1 MRVAKLS
8 IEGNSF
14 IGAFGLATDKFALIC
29 SNVNATKTGLIED
42 TLQVKVA
49 HALIDNSKL
58 IGIYAIA
65 NSNGMLLPFTSY
77 HTEVEHIKKA
87 LKEFN
92 IDIFKSDMN
101 ALRNN
106 ILANDKV
113 AIINPYYSHREEEEI
128 RDILGVETIK
138 REIAGFSTV
147 GANNIVTNRG
157 LVLNNR
163 VTDDEKK
170 EIEDI
175 FGLKGE
181 QSTAN
186 LGSLTLGLSVIA
198 NSNGAV
204 VGEATTGFELARI
217 TNGLNL
223 PEE

>member
-1 MRVAKLS
+1 MRVAKFA
-8 IEGNSF
+8 IDGNSF
-14 IGAFGLATDKFALIC
+14 VGAFGIATDKFAILC
-29 SNVNATKTGLIED
+29 SNISEKKTQIAEE
-42 TLQVKVA
+42 TLQVKVS

-58 IGIYAIA
+58 IGIYAVA

-77 HTEVEHIKKA
+77 QSEVDHIKRS
-87 LKEFN
+87 LKEFS

-106 ILANDKV
+106 ILANDRV
-113 AIINPYYSHREEEEI
+113 AIINPYYSQKEEKEI
-128 RDILGVETIK
+128 ADVLGVETIK

-147 GANNIVTNRG
+147 GANNIVTNIG

-170 EIEDI
+170 EIEEI
-175 FGLKGE
+175 FKIKGE

-186 LGSLTLGLSVIA
+186 LGSLTLGLSTIA
-198 NSNGAV
+198 NSKGV
-204 VGEATTGFELARI
+204 LVGEATTGFELARI

>member
-1 MRVAKLS
+1 MRIARLA

-14 IGAFGLATDKFALIC
+14 VGAFGIATDKFALLC
-29 SNVNATKTGLIED
+29 NNVSERKVKIVED

-49 HALIDNSKL
+49 KAVIDNSKL
-58 IGIYAIA
+58 IGIYAMA

-77 HTEVEHIKKA
+77 NSEVDHIKKE

-106 ILANDKV
+106 ILANDKI
-113 AIINPYYSHREEEEI
+113 AIINPYYSSKEEQEI
-128 RDILGVETIK
+128 SDVLGVETIK
-138 REIAGFSTV
+138 KEIGGFSTV
-147 GANNIVTNRG
+147 GANNIVTNTG

-163 VTDDEKK
+163 VTDDEKR
-170 EIEDI
+170 EIEEI
-175 FGLKGE
+175 FHLKSE

-186 LGSLTLGLSVIA
+186 LGSLTIGLSVIA
-198 NSNGAV
+198 NSNGAI
-204 VGEATTGFELARI
+204 VGDATTGFELARI

-223 PEE
+223 PE